1 MIAFFVILAVL
12 MVLVFAAGQ
21 WGRAPGRRV
30 VRVIE
35 RDPVVI
41 DRDPVVVERDPVV
54 VETTPVVEQA
64 VVAAPTRRVVRRT
77 TRYR

>member
-21 WGRAPGRRV
+21 WGRRPGRRV
-30 VRVIE
+30 VHVVDREPQVIE
-35 RDPVVI
+35 REPVI
-41 DRDPVVVERDPVV
+41 VERDPVLL
-54 VETTPVVEQA
+54 ESTPVVEEA
-64 VVAAPTRRVVRRT
+64 VVAAPTRRFVRRT

>member
-21 WGRAPGRRV
+21 WGRRPGGTRV
-30 VRVIE
+30 VHVVDRAPRVVE
-35 RDPVVI
+35 RQPVVV
-41 DRDPVVVERDPVV
+41 DRDPMLVERA
-54 VETTPVVEQA
+54 PVVEE

-77 TRYR
+77 TRYQ